1 MTRLSSCDLKKYHE
15 LHPLTASRVPG
26 EDQPADRQ
34 DALSDVG
41 RHCSLQSAVDFFTP
55 QCHGEFLDDFGCW
68 AKDVNSHMRHKYGI
82 SFVRFHLLI
91 YQGVYMYICV

>member
-1 MTRLSSCDLKKYHE
+1 MISRNITSCIHICFLSSW
-15 LHPLTASRVPG
+15 
-26 EDQPADRQ
+26 EDHPADRQ